1 MNENISNEDLVIAI
15 QNGNKKD
22 IEVLWKN
29 VHRLISLHAYRYYQR
44 FRDNSIATEEDLIQ
58 EGYMALLEAIK
69 YFDINSGYKFTT
81 YLNYTLKNA
90 FQRVMG
96 LKTSKQRNEPLN
108 NCFSLNSNISQDDE
122 ETEEIDFIIDET
134 ALKQFERIE
143 VSETQ
148 QIVWEAISHLD
159 ERSREV
165 IIMKYFKDM
174 TLRNISNV
182 LSVTVETVRQIEL
195 KALRTLRKMP
205 SLRSLYFEM
214 EELET
219 QQRLNY
225 VEYNPE
231 CFELIRKIER
241 NAIL

>member
-15 QNGNKKD
+15 QNGNKKA
-22 IEVLWKN
+22 IENLWNN

-44 FRDNSIATEEDLIQ
+44 FKGNSIATEEDLIQ
-58 EGYMALLEAIK
+58 EGYMALLEAVK

-96 LKTSKQRNEPLN
+96 LRTTKQRSEPLN

-122 ETEEIDFIIDET
+122 ETEEIDFIVDEN
-134 ALKQFERIE
+134 ALKEFERIE

-148 QIVWEAISHLD
+148 QIVWEAIFHLD
-159 ERSREV
+159 ERSRQV

-174 TLRNISNV
+174 TLRNISDV
-182 LSVTVETVRQIEL
+182 LSVTIETIRQIEL

-231 CFELIRKIER
+231 CFELIRKIQS
-241 NAIL
+241 NQ

>member
-1 MNENISNEDLVIAI
+1 MNENISNEDLVVAI

-22 IEVLWKN
+22 IETLWKN
-29 VHRLISLHAYRYYQR
+29 VHKLISLHAYRYYQR
-44 FRDNSIATEEDLIQ
+44 FKGNSIATEEDLIQ

-90 FQRVMG
+90 FQKVMG
-96 LKTSKQRNEPLN
+96 LRTNKQRNEPLN

-122 ETEEIDFIIDET
+122 ETEEIDFIIDKT

-174 TLRNISNV
+174 TLKNISNV
-182 LSVTVETVRQIEL
+182 LSVTIETVRQIDL

-219 QQRLNY
+219 QQRLNHI
-225 VEYNPE
+225 EYNPE
-231 CFELIRKIER
+231 CFELIKKIQS
-241 NAIL
+241 NQ

>member
-15 QNGNKKD
+15 QNGNKKA
-22 IEVLWKN
+22 IETLWNN
-29 VHRLISLHAYRYYQR
+29 VHRLISLHAYRYYQG
-44 FRDNSIATEEDLIQ
+44 FKGNSIATEEDLIQ

-96 LKTSKQRNEPLN
+96 LKTSTQRNEPLN
-108 NCFSLNSNISQDDE
+108 NSYSLNSNISQDDE
-122 ETEEIDFIIDET
+122 ETEEIDFIVDEN
-134 ALKQFERIE
+134 ALKEFERIE

-159 ERSREV
+159 ERSKEV

-174 TLRNISNV
+174 TLRNISDV
-182 LSVTVETVRQIEL
+182 LSVTIETVRQIEL

-231 CFELIRKIER
+231 CFELIRKIQS
-241 NAIL
+241 NQ